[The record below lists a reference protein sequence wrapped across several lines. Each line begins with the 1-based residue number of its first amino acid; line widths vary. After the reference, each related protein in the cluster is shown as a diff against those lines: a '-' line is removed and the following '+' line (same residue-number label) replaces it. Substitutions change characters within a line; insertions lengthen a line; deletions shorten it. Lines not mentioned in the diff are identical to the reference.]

1 MIAFLSFQTG
11 QFLTPSSSK
20 NLDLSYFM
28 LSNKHLVAILLL
40 SYLMI
45 VAVVTILPALICPN
59 YSSLKSLKFILFR
72 VLFVD
77 QNSLR
82 LLSEKLTMILLAFN
96 VFLFIMANFLTAN
109 LCYEKVAVPT
119 K

>member
-1 MIAFLSFQTG
+1 MIAFLSFQTS

-45 VAVVTILPALICPN
+45 VAVVTILPALIRPN

-72 VLFVD
+72 VLFID
-77 QNSLR
+77 QDLR
-82 LLSEKLTMILLAFN
+82 LLSTKFAMIFLAFN
-96 VFLFIMANFLTAN
+96 VFLFIMVNFLTAD
-109 LCYEKVAVPT
+109 LCYEKAVVPT